1 MSQEVRDLQQEPRRQ
16 REAPPWLQR
25 PGDRLAQA
33 LSVVG
38 LERWARLA
46 ATLLSI
52 LLLVVADRF
61 AVRAELV
68 LGLTTYV
75 ILTAFLRRGRYVR
88 AADLLVAAGLAA
100 VAGPDV
106 GAFLPFLLV
115 AVAGT
120 ATVGGAL
127 AGLAAGGT
135 LAAVLV
141 VGSVAFTES
150 TSLQEGTLLPLA
162 LALPMTGILAAS
174 AGQLV
179 TDPTVKERL
188 AMQQVNR
195 LLHSLNE
202 LAGSIPGGL
211 DTSTVSAAIV
221 AELRDIPGLRAS
233 AVLLRDGDLAR
244 IDASSGLPSG
254 TPVRVRM
261 TDLQRLPHRRRVL
274 RGDRDLPEA
283 LATVCGHAPY
293 WRLLPLGGARPADAV
308 LLAGFG
314 TLESARTARTRL
326 RAVAHDGG
334 MALDNARLFDRT
346 QLRAA
351 DAARRR
357 IASELHDGVAQSL
370 AHLKLELGLLGRG
383 EQADPEELVRL
394 SRVADNALTD
404 LRDTIAGLRAPAASD
419 LGMLLARHVE
429 DLRSERGPRIS
440 LTVEDRVLLDPERAD
455 EALRVAQEALS
466 NALRHAGATWIELR
480 LSAQAGV
487 VTLQITDD
495 GVGVDGSRPSAH
507 AGGGVGLNSMR
518 ERAERLGGQLRF
530 GVSASGGLEVAL
542 SFPAA
547 PTLPTRSAS

>member
-1 MSQEVRDLQQEPRRQ
+1 MSQEVSDLQREPGRT
-16 REAPPWLQR
+16 REAPVWLQR

-52 LLLVVADRF
+52 LLLVLDDRF

-75 ILTAFLRRGRYVR
+75 VLTAFLRRGRYLR
-88 AADLLVAAGLAA
+88 GADLLVAAALAA
-100 VAGPDV
+100 VAGPDI

-135 LAAVLV
+135 LAAMLV
-141 VGSVAFTES
+141 MGNLVSTEP
-150 TSLQEGTLLPLA
+150 TALAEGTLLPLA

-179 TDPTVKERL
+179 TDPTVRERL

-221 AELRDIPGLRAS
+221 AELREITGLRAS

-244 IDASSGLPSG
+244 IDASSGLPTT

-274 RGDRDLPEA
+274 RVDRDLPES
-283 LATVCGHAPY
+283 LATACSHAPY
-293 WRLLPLGGARPADAV
+293 WRLLPLGVERPVDAV

-314 TLESARTARTRL
+314 TLESARASRTTL

-334 MALDNARLFDRT
+334 LALDNARLFDRT

-370 AHLKLELGLLGRG
+370 AHIKLELGLLGRG
-383 EQADPEELVRL
+383 AQADPEELERL
-394 SRVADNALTD
+394 SRVADSALTD
-404 LRDTIAGLRAPAASD
+404 LRETIAGLRAPAASD
-419 LGMLLARHVE
+419 LGTLLARHIE
-429 DLRSERGPRIS
+429 DLRSDRGPNIT
-440 LTVEDRVLLDPERAD
+440 LTLEDRVLLDPDRTD

-466 NALRHAGATWIELR
+466 NALRHAAASHITLR
-480 LSAQAGV
+480 LSAHAGV
-487 VTLQITDD
+487 VSLRISDD
-495 GVGVDGSRPSAH
+495 GVGVNGSGPSAH

-518 ERAERLGGQLRF
+518 ERALRLGGQLRIDD
-530 GVSASGGLEVAL
+530 GSDGGLEVDL